1 MEVKQMKEDEQDTMK
16 EIFGDVIYAY
26 TRAQAIED
34 GVLIDVSELAKEAGI
49 KFPTALTSAVWGDYV
64 AVPAELKGHQDEVGR
79 CWDILWMFSWAVRS
93 GRITGATGAFEVII
107 AKPDKGDWRKN
118 EKGHDGNRGQRLVTL
133 KAVSGPSDD
142 GSPCVTIMR
151 PEED

>member
-1 MEVKQMKEDEQDTMK
+1 MKKNEQKTME

-34 GVLIDVSELAKEAGI
+34 GVLIDVSEPAKEAGI
-49 KFPTALTSAVWGDYV
+49 KHPTALTSAVWADYV
-64 AVPAELKGHQDEVGR
+64 KVPAELRGQQDEMGR
-79 CWDILWMFSWAVRS
+79 LWDILWMFSMAVRS
-93 GRITGATGAFEVII
+93 NRITGTTGAFEVII
-107 AKPDKGDWRKN
+107 AKPDKGDWREN
-118 EKGHDGNRGQRLVTL
+118 EKANSGNRRQRLVTL
-133 KAVSGPSDD
+133 KAVCGPSDD